1 MNKQNKDKFVSAAEQ
16 AIRRLRK
23 EGCGRESLKKMV
35 DKICNDVP
43 LRS

>member
-1 MNKQNKDKFVSAAEQ
+1 MNEENKDKFIFAAEE

-35 DKICNDVP
+35 DKICNEVP
-43 LRS
+43 LEN